1 MKMTHVLVEGLV
13 QGVYFRDY
21 TQRQAYILNL
31 SGWVRNLQN
40 GSVEVMLSGTD
51 RNVSAMLDWLKVGS
65 PRSRVDNLIVE
76 QIESDDTFTGFEVRY
91 HPF

>member
-13 QGVYFRDY
+13 QGVCFRDY

-31 SGWVRNLQN
+31 SGWVRNLEN

-51 RNVSAMLDWLKVGS
+51 SSVSAMLDWLKVGS
-65 PRSRVDNLIVE
+65 PRSRVDNLIVKH
-76 QIESDDTFTGFEVRY
+76 IESDDTFTGFEVRY